1 MFLEKVL
8 FGQNYLNYLENFFFV
23 LNINAILW

>member
-8 FGQNYLNYLENFFFV
+8 FGKNLFELPRKLFFV
-23 LNINAILW
+23 LNINAIL